1 MGKNILEKLLAEYD
15 QNIDGI
21 LKKYG
26 EKDGLDEI
34 AGVFR
39 FLSCTE
45 RLRSGLKQ

>member
-1 MGKNILEKLLAEYD
+1 MDKNILEKLLAEYD

-21 LKKYG
+21 LNKYG

>member
-15 QNIDGI
+15 QKIDGI
-21 LKKYG
+21 LTEYG

-34 AGVFR
+34 SGLSM

-45 RLRSGLKQ
+45 SLGRCLKQ

>member
-15 QNIDGI
+15 QNTDGI

-26 EKDGLDEI
+26 GRDGLDEI

-39 FLSCTE
+39 FISCTD